1 MNLTARVKSFFQP
14 KRGPRRIPAPPEAA
28 GRVHPIIKAIVER
41 LGSQGFNTLVVGGA
55 VRDLLLGRSP
65 RDFDLASD
73 ARPEQVKRLFSNA
86 RIIGRRFRLVHLTY
100 PDMTVELSTFRASA
114 PRTKGGM
121 ILRDNIY
128 GTPEED
134 AFRRDFTVNAL
145 AYDIVENEV
154 IDYVGGLA
162 DLELRTLRTI
172 TPAHVSLR
180 EDPVRMLRAVRFKVG
195 LDFAVEPELERVMR
209 RMAPHL
215 LKVKRHRLAEETQ
228 RFLTRGAAAAIF
240 GNLQD
245 FGLLPPMLG
254 QDGYK
259 WFFDDDALQEP
270 LPRLSPYLEALDRW
284 VGEGRETPSATVALL
299 GLLIALARPEI
310 RASLLGQAQP
320 KTTQQTTQQ
329 TQDDTPHRTRQ
340 KPGGNDAPNL
350 RKIQGDLRSML
361 GNWGLLK
368 GQVQPAL
375 QILEA
380 VRLLLKQGLK
390 HGLSHSQKQGLEHG
404 PEHGLK
410 PPDKTQGKAPPPGTR
425 EAWQLLALLRQLLGL
440 PANTP
445 ETALREMAALPV
457 LPIFDHMPRGPGSG
471 GRSRG
476 SRRRSSQHSNHRKGG
491 PAKTETSSDK
501 QPAGPSAS
509 RRRRS
514 RRPRRARNQAQL

>member
-1 MNLTARVKSFFQP
+1 MNLTARVKSFFSP
-14 KRGPRRIPAPPEAA
+14 KRGPRRLPAPPEAA
-28 GRVHPIIKAIVER
+28 GRVHPNVKVIVER

-100 PDMTVELSTFRASA
+100 PDMTVELSTFRATA
-114 PRTKGGM
+114 PRTRGGM
-121 ILRDNIY
+121 IVRDNIY

-145 AYDIVENEV
+145 AYDIVENEM

-162 DLELRTLRTI
+162 DLELRTIRTI
-172 TPAHVSLR
+172 TPPHISLR
-180 EDPVRMLRAVRFKVG
+180 EDPVRMLRVVRFMVG

-209 RMAPHL
+209 RMAPYL

-228 RFLTRGAAAAIF
+228 RFLTRGSAAAIF
-240 GNLQD
+240 ENLEA

-254 QDGYK
+254 LDGYK
-259 WFFDDDALQEP
+259 WFFDEVALQEP
-270 LPRLSPYLEALDRW
+270 LPHLSGYLEALDRW

-299 GLLIALARPEI
+299 GLLIALARPEL
-310 RASLLGQAQP
+310 RAALLGRAQY
-320 KTTQQTTQQ
+320 KTMHK
-329 TQDDTPHRTRQ
+329 TPHRTRQ
-340 KPGGNDAPNL
+340 KPGGSDGPNL
-350 RKIQGDLRSML
+350 RKIQRDLRPML

-368 GQVQPAL
+368 GQVEPAL

-380 VRLLLKQGLK
+380 VRLLLKQRLHYNLK
-390 HGLSHSQKQGLEHG
+390 QSREHKT
-404 PEHGLK
+404 EHNLK
-410 PPDKTQGKAPPPGTR
+410 PPGKASPPGTR
-425 EAWQLLALLRQLLGL
+425 EAWQLLALLREVLEL

-445 ETALREMAALPV
+445 EMALREMAALPV

-471 GRSRG
+471 GRSRR
-476 SRRRSSQHSNHRKGG
+476 SRRHSSPRKGG
-491 PAKTETSSDK
+491 PAKAGTNSDK
-501 QPAGPSAS
+501 QPARPSTS
-509 RRRRS
+509 RRRRF
-514 RRPRRARNQAQL
+514 RRPRRGRNQAQM